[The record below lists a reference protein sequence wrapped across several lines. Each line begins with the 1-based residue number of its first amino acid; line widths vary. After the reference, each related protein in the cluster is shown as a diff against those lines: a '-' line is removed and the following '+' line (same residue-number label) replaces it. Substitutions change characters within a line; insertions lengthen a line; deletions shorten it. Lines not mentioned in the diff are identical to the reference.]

1 MEQGLKMKKQAANF
15 ITLCRMF
22 GSFLLLLFP
31 VFSFGFYSLYLF
43 CGFTDMVDGTIA
55 RRTNAES
62 AFGARLDTVADF
74 LFVAVSLIKFLPAMD
89 IPKWLWIWMAVIA
102 VIRIGNM
109 LFGWVF
115 SRKVIALHTILNKLM
130 GFLLFLLPLSLHVI
144 ELKYSAVVVCAVAT
158 VSAVQEGW
166 LMKKGE
172 ME

>member
-1 MEQGLKMKKQAANF
+1 MKMKKQAANF
-15 ITLCRMF
+15 ITICRMF
-22 GSFLLLLFP
+22 GSILLLVFP
-31 VFSFGFYSLYLF
+31 VFSSGFYILYLF

-55 RRTNAES
+55 RKTNGES
-62 AFGARLDTVADF
+62 AFGAWLDSIADF
-74 LFVAVSLIKFLPAMD
+74 VFVIVSLIKFLPVLD
-89 IPKWLWIWMAVIA
+89 IPKWLWVWMAVIA

-109 LFGWVF
+109 IFGWVF
-115 SRKVIALHTILNKLM
+115 SRKVIALHTILNKLT

-144 ELKYSAVVVCAVAT
+144 ALKYSAVVVSVVAT

>member
-1 MEQGLKMKKQAANF
+1 
-15 ITLCRMF
+15 MF
-22 GSFLLLLFP
+22 GSILLLLFP

-43 CGFTDMVDGTIA
+43 CGVSDMVDGTIA
-55 RRTNAES
+55 RKTNAES
-62 AFGARLDTVADF
+62 AFGARLDTVVDF
-74 LFVAVSLIKFLPAMD
+74 LFVIVSLIKFLPAMD

-109 LFGWVF
+109 IFGWVF
-115 SRKVIALHTILNKLM
+115 SRKVIALHTILNKLT

>member
-1 MEQGLKMKKQAANF
+1 MVCS
-15 ITLCRMF
+15 IC
-22 GSFLLLLFP
+22 LLPCP
-31 VFSFGFYSLYLF
+31 VFSGTFYILYLL
-43 CGFTDMVDGTIA
+43 CGITDMVDGTIA
-55 RRTNAES
+55 RRTGTVSEL
-62 AFGARLDTVADF
+62 GARLDTVADF
-74 LFVAVSLIKFLPAMD
+74 VFVTVSLIKFLPAMD
-89 IPKWLWIWMAVIA
+89 IPKWLWGWMAVIA

-109 LFGWVF
+109 IFGWIF
-115 SRKVIALHTILNKLM
+115 SRKVIALHTILNKLT